1 MEKRFTFI
9 GTLTEIYDKVNEL
22 NKQGKNA
29 TVYYGPFKRDCTV
42 GPNHPEGI
50 DAFVLTPRMV
60 YEALILQMK
69 E

>member
-29 TVYYGPFKRDCTV
+29 TVYYGPF
-42 GPNHPEGI
+42 
-50 DAFVLTPRMV
+50 LTSTMV

>member
-1 MEKRFTFI
+1 MEKRFAFV
-9 GTLTEIYDKVNEL
+9 GTLTEIYDKVDEL

-29 TVYYGPFKRDCTV
+29 RVYYGPFVRDV
-42 GPNHPEGI
+42 IEGE
-50 DAFVLTPRMV
+50 VV